1 MFRKSLVSV
10 GVMAFLLVAAPALA
24 CGGLVAPNGT
34 INLVRTTTL
43 AAYHNGVE
51 HYVTGFNFVGS
62 GGKFGSIVPLPDVPT
77 KVVRAGDWTL
87 QRLVL
92 EVQPPAPEAR
102 GLVLAGAANFDTAA
116 EVILET
122 QVDSL
127 DITVLRGGG
136 TEVGNWARENGFS
149 LSPDAPEVL
158 DFYARRSPIF
168 MAAKFNAKRAAR
180 QGLDQGTSIPVHLT
194 IPTDN
199 PWVPL
204 RILGLGR
211 DPAEAVEADV
221 FLLTDDRPALL
232 AGASVVDALETGRP
246 GLVLSRSEPASEGL
260 MADLTSDKGMGW
272 MPKQMYLTYLKLD
285 TLAGDLTYDLAID
298 VTGRAAPSPVDAGL
312 TFPSVGSPERTW
324 AMWMAAAVMVAAGA
338 AALSRRRTRLA

>member
-1 MFRKSLVSV
+1 
-10 GVMAFLLVAAPALA
+10 MAFLLVAAPAWA

-51 HYVTGFNFVGS
+51 HYVTAFNFVGA

-77 KVVRAGDWTL
+77 KVVRGGDWTL
-87 QRLVL
+87 QRLL
-92 EVQPPAPEAR
+92 IEVQPQVAEGRA
-102 GLVLAGAANFDTAA
+102 LLAFDSVAAAMP

-122 QVDSL
+122 KVDSL
-127 DITVLRGGG
+127 DITVLKGGA

-158 DFYARRSPIF
+158 DFYAQRSPIF
-168 MAAKFNAKRAAR
+168 MAAKFNAQRAAR
-180 QGLDQGTSIPVHLT
+180 QGIDQGTSIPVHIT

-204 RILGLGR
+204 RILALGR
-211 DPAEAVEADV
+211 KPAEAVEADV
-221 FLLTDDRPALL
+221 FLLTSDRPALL
-232 AGASVVDALETGRP
+232 AGGSWVDALETGRP
-246 GLVLSRSEPASEGL
+246 GLVLTQSGQASAGL
-260 MADLTSDKGMGW
+260 MADLSSDKGMGW
-272 MPKQMYLTYLKLD
+272 MPEEMWLTYLKLD
-285 TLAGDLTYDLAID
+285 TLAGSLTYDLAID

-312 TFPSVGSPERTW
+312 TLPDLGSAQRTW
-324 AMWMAAAVMVAAGA
+324 ALWVAGAVMVAAGA
-338 AALSRRRTRLA
+338 AALARRRTRLA

>member
-92 EVQPPAPEAR
+92 EVEPPAREGAER
-102 GLVLAGAANFDTAA
+102 LAFAVGLADKA

-122 QVDSL
+122 TVDSL

-211 DPAEAVEADV
+211 NPAEAVEADV

-232 AGASVVDALETGRP
+232 AGGSVVDALETGRP

-272 MPKQMYLTYLKLD
+272 MPNQMYLTYLKLD
-285 TLAGDLTYDLAID
+285 TLAGALTYDLAID

-312 TFPSVGSPERTW
+312 TFPAVGSPQRSW
-324 AMWMAAAVMVAAGA
+324 AMWVAAAVMVAAGA